1 MRWPATGLSNPP
13 LNKST
18 PRRATLNP
26 HILRVDAAG
35 FRLVLAAADE
45 RAAIREDCEAVA
57 LHVRDEHPARST
69 GRAERRQAIRDGLH
83 IDRAVVDRVEGNRI
97 APAERSEDLRPLCA
111 QVLTLALN
119 ASRTIGAAPD
129 VNPLDVRMPSVAKK
143 EAPGGRLAR
152 EQPKCLA
159 RLNRPHH
166 GGGGVEDPRRLARWE
181 TSRRRRLR
189 VETTETR
196 GDRSANRERHPIR
209 RDGPA
214 VHERDVRLNRRLVE
228 QESSLEIVRSVDDDV
243 HVVQDVPDRRRVDIL
258 RERLDLDLRVHGPEA
273 LRGGIRL
280 RPVHV
285 RFGVER
291 LPLGIRELDDDPLDP
306 PEVPDPR
313 PGQQVG
319 GDAPQGAQPNHDGS
333 CPGELSLALD
343 TNLGE
348 DLLSTISIGRK
359 HTSRKDG
366 RLMAFRPAAVVAW
379 VAPQQSERR
388 RRLRRMRPGGSG
400 SVLRKALAS
409 WR

>member
-13 LNKST
+13 LSKST

-26 HILRVDAAG
+26 HVLRVDPAG
-35 FRLVLAAADE
+35 FRLVLHAADE
-45 RAAIREDCEAVA
+45 RAAIREDCRAVA
-57 LHVRDEHPARST
+57 LHVRDEPPARPTRRS
-69 GRAERRQAIRDGLH
+69 ERRQAIRGGLH

-97 APAERSEDLRPLCA
+97 APAERSEDLRPLCT
-111 QVLTLALN
+111 QVLALALN

-129 VNPLDVRMPSVAKK
+129 VNPLDVRMPSVDHKQD
-143 EAPGGRLAR
+143 PGWRLAK
-152 EQPKCLA
+152 EQTKRLA
-159 RLNRPHH
+159 RLNRPNH
-166 GGGGVEDPRRLARWE
+166 GGARVKDPRRLARWE

-243 HVVQDVPDRRRVDIL
+243 HVVQDVPDRRRVDVL

-291 LPLGIRELDDDPLDP
+291 LPLEIRELDDVSIDQ

-343 TNLGE
+343 TNLGK

-400 SVLRKALAS
+400 SVLRKALAR